1 MKRGMLRVSFCVMA
15 AMAMI
20 GFPNRVLAAEAVYEE
35 TAEQAADRIKQL
47 EARLAALEENRWRD
61 RIAIHGV
68 LAGAYQYEDPS
79 GPADAESVGRGAV
92 AFEPE
97 IAITLTEQDKVF
109 FKFGFPAG
117 NGLNGTTNLVVSPWA
132 ANLEGDVKNI
142 NGRDRDYLLTA
153 WYKHTFALG
162 EEHRLG
168 LTGGIIDATDYL
180 DQNAYA
186 NDEYTQFMNAA
197 LVNGP
202 NGFAPSYDIGG
213 AAEWERGAL
222 YANGVVMNV
231 GENDAGYN
239 YNFYGVE
246 IGYRLTTG
254 LGQGSCRII
263 YEGGDNAFLN
273 PDGTTLEDRTIVFL
287 SVDQQLGKIVGVWM
301 RLGWGDDDA
310 AVDAT
315 NLYSGGIDIG
325 GGPWGRGDD
334 NIGIGYAFFDGGNTG
349 LQRVQVA
356 EAYYRLAM
364 NDWFA
369 LTADVQYQDNT
380 YQYVEAGTDIDAWTW
395 GMRAVV
401 EF

>member
-20 GFPNRVLAAEAVYEE
+20 GFHNRVLAAEAVYEE
-35 TAEQAADRIKQL
+35 TAEQAANRIKEL
-47 EARLAALEENRWRD
+47 EDRVTALEENRWGD

-97 IAITLTEQDKVF
+97 IAITLTEQDEVF

-117 NGLNGTTNLVVSPWA
+117 NGLNGVTRMEITPWA
-132 ANLEGDVKNI
+132 ANLEADVKNI

-153 WYKHTFALG
+153 WYKHTFELG
-162 EEHRLG
+162 ADHLLG

-186 NDEYTQFMNAA
+186 NDEYAQFMNAA

-213 AAEWERGAL
+213 AVEWEMGSL
-222 YANGVVMNV
+222 YANGVVMNI
-231 GENDAGYN
+231 GKNDAGFN
-239 YNFYGVE
+239 VTFYGVE
-246 IGYRLTTG
+246 VGYQLKTG
-254 LGQGSCRII
+254 LGAGTYRVIYQG
-263 YEGGDNAFLN
+263 GQDAF
-273 PDGTTLEDRTIVFL
+273 PDPTDTTLEDRNIMFL
-287 SVDQQLGKIVGVWM
+287 SFDQQFGEHFGGWV
-301 RLGWGDDDA
+301 RFGWGTDDA

-325 GGPWGRGDD
+325 GDLWGRGED
-334 NIGIGYAFFDGGNTG
+334 NIGIGYAFADGGNTG
-349 LQRVQVA
+349 LKSARVG
-356 EAYYRLAM
+356 ELYYRLPI
-364 NDWFA
+364 NEWFA
-369 LTADVQYQDNT
+369 LSADIQYQDNR
-380 YQYVEAGTDIDAWTW
+380 YDAGAGTDIDAWTW
-395 GMRAVV
+395 GLRAVV

>member
-1 MKRGMLRVSFCVMA
+1 MKTGMTKVFFVVMA
-15 AMAMI
+15 ALAMI
-20 GFPNRVLAAEAVYEE
+20 GFHNRVLAA
-35 TAEQAADRIKQL
+35 DRIEQL
-47 EARLAALEENRWRD
+47 ESRVAELEENRWGE

-68 LAGAYQYEDPS
+68 LAGVYQNEDPS
-79 GPADAESVGRGAV
+79 GPADAESIGRGAV

-97 IAITLTEQDKVF
+97 IAITLTERDEVF

-117 NGLNGTTNLVVSPWA
+117 NGLNGTTNMVVSPWA

-153 WYKHTFALG
+153 WYKHTFAIDTD
-162 EEHRLG
+162 HNFG

-186 NDEYTQFMNAA
+186 NDEHTQFMNPA

-213 AAEWERGAL
+213 AVEWAMGSF

-239 YNFYGVE
+239 YNFYGAEV
-246 IGYRLTTG
+246 GYRLTTG
-254 LGQGSCRII
+254 LGQGVCRII
-263 YEGGDNAFLN
+263 YEGGNNAFLN
-273 PDGTTLEDRTIVFL
+273 PDSTTLEDRTIVFL
-287 SVDQQLGKIVGVWM
+287 SVDQQLGEFLGVWV

-325 GGPWGRGDD
+325 GRPWGREED
-334 NIGIGYAFFDGGNTG
+334 NMGIGYAFFDGGNTG

-356 EAYYRLAM
+356 EAYYRLVM
-364 NDWFA
+364 NAWLA
-369 LTADVQYQDNT
+369 LTGDVQYQDN
-380 YQYVEAGTDIDAWTW
+380 QYDAGDGTDIDAWTW
-395 GMRAVV
+395 GLRAVV